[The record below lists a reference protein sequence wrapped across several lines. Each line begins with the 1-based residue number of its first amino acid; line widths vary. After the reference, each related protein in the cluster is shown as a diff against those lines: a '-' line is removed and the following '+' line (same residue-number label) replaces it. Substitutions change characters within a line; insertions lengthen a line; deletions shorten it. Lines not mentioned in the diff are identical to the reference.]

1 MLRHGKKC
9 FGLRQGSEI
18 DPSSWPY
25 TCFCLMD
32 MLASHQAL
40 SFRLSSSSSS
50 SFFQFWGFQI
60 FWIFLVFLEFTQ
72 KNENFQ
78 KFLIFSSG
86 HSAKICHQKKNAT
99 QLTRLPKA
107 QCSHMYSSLS
117 EEWLQ
122 ANQVEHIDCLTQI
135 LEYSIQ
141 FLSSHTHIP
150 PLSPR
155 TPKHNSPIASES
167 VVNRLVEQGY

>member
-1 MLRHGKKC
+1 MLGHGKNC

-32 MLASHQAL
+32 MLAWHQAL
-40 SFRLSSSSSS
+40 SFRLFSS
-50 SFFQFWGFQI
+50 SFFQFWGFQF

-107 QCSHMYSSLS
+107 QCSHIVLIF
-117 EEWLQ
+117 EWRM
-122 ANQVEHIDCLTQI
+122 V
-135 LEYSIQ
+135 
-141 FLSSHTHIP
+141 
-150 PLSPR
+150 
-155 TPKHNSPIASES
+155 ASKPS
-167 VVNRLVEQGY
+167 RAYWLPNPNFRV

>member
-1 MLRHGKKC
+1 MLGHGKKC

-40 SFRLSSSSSS
+40 SFRLFSS
-50 SFFQFWGFQI
+50 SFFQFWGFQFFLNFFGIYTEQRKFPKISDI
-60 FWIFLVFLEFTQ
+60 FKWPQ
-72 KNENFQ
+72 CENLPQ
-78 KFLIFSSG
+78 
-86 HSAKICHQKKNAT
+86 KNAT

-122 ANQVEHIDCLTQI
+122 ANQVEHIGCLTQI
-135 LEYSIQ
+135 WS
-141 FLSSHTHIP
+141 
-150 PLSPR
+150 
-155 TPKHNSPIASES
+155 IASNFFQTTHTFLPSLPEPQ
-167 VVNRLVEQGY
+167 NTIPQLQVEVWSID